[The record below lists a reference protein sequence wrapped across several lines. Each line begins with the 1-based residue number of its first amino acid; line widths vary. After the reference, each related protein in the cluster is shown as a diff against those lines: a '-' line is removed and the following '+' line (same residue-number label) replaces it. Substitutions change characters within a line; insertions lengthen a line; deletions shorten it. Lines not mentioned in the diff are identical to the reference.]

1 MLFVEIMTEG
11 VEFAQRHAAWFGSGG
26 FVDEDNGFGF
36 DSQAAMMGK
45 DAGDMNPVS
54 VAVFVR
60 GATGSGIGDEA
71 EREAALAVVVD
82 GAETD
87 FVVAF
92 VDGAIVDEFRGVEKV
107 EAVHAT
113 AA

>member
-1 MLFVEIMTEG
+1 
-11 VEFAQRHAAWFGSGG
+11 
-26 FVDEDNGFGF
+26 VDEDNGFGF

-71 EREAALAVVVD
+71 ERETALAVVVD

-87 FVVAF
+87 FVVTF
-92 VDGAIVDEFRGVEKV
+92 VDGTVINEFGSVEQV